1 MYRFTFIFV
10 VLTMTALHAAGQAGR
25 VKGYSESIARGDR
38 SSDVAAEKVSAP
50 KTEKDDGIVRIE
62 TDLVTIPVRVNTRK
76 GRPVTDIDRSEFKI
90 FENGEEQEI
99 AYFNSD
105 EAPFSVALL
114 LDMSYS
120 TVFKLQEIQNA
131 AKQFINELKPN
142 DRVMIVAFAEK
153 GRVLCELTDNRTA
166 LRYAIDATKIES
178 GTSFYDTLD
187 DVLNHRLA
195 SVSGRKAIVV
205 LTDGVDTTSKKAN
218 FKSVLDDLTESN
230 VIVYPIRYST
240 YDDVQK
246 SRRNDAEIRYDDD
259 DRPYVVETSPGKGE
273 RIEDYAS
280 ADDFMRE
287 AAERTGGGVQRV
299 SSRTNLA
306 AAFSRIADE
315 LRKTYSLGYYPTSDR
330 IPGSRN
336 FIRVRVYRPDLV
348 IRAKETY
355 LKPPHRKDN

>member
-1 MYRFTFIFV
+1 MVRPAAF
-10 VLTMTALHAAGQAGR
+10 LLMLLLSASLAAGQSR
-25 VKGYSESIARGDR
+25 HKKPYSESVSRY
-38 SSDVAAEKVSAP
+38 DVTVPKDEGSKPNGASAN
-50 KTEKDDGIVRIE
+50 DDVLRIE
-62 TDLVTIPVRVNTRK
+62 TDLIMIPVKVTTKNGRAVPDIRRDEFRV
-76 GRPVTDIDRSEFKI
+76 

-330 IPGSRN
+330 IPGSLN